1 MERET
6 LGSRLGF
13 ILLSAGCAIGLGNVW
28 RFPWLA
34 GSHGGGWFVLV
45 YLVCLALLGVPVM
58 TFPLNGNDPYRIDRI
73 RIDRTYCRVLDD
85 DFFKEM
91 RTLLIYQALGH
102 SGWRWHG
109 WLSLAGCVLLMM
121 YYTTVAGW
129 MLAYFGF
136 AAGGAFDGLEV
147 AGIAAKFDAF
157 VASPGLQVGTMG
169 LVVADGFGVCALGL
183 RRGLERVTKWMMLA
197 LLLLMGALAVH
208 SVLLP
213 DTAPAPDGT
222 TVGSLDGIR
231 YLLVP
236 NSANV
241 ADCGGWGT
249 LVREAM
255 NQAFFTLSL
264 GVGSMAIFGSYIG
277 RERSLP
283 GEAVRVAALD
293 TLVALCAGLIVL
305 PACFAFGVDPGQG
318 PALLFVTLPNVFG
331 KMAWGRLWGG
341 LVFVFMS
348 FAALSTVLAVF
359 ENILAC
365 VRELAGWSRRRA
377 AVVCGLALFVLSLP
391 CALGWSWLSGLSLPG
406 GRGVLEAEDYVVSNL
421 LLPLGALVYTVFCCH
436 RVGWG
441 WRAFAAEA
449 NAGDGFRFPSWLRHY
464 CAWVLPLAILSV
476 FLFGL

>member
-45 YLVCLALLGVPVM
+45 YLACLALLGIPVM
-58 TFPLNGNDPYRIDRI
+58 TMEFAMGRAARRSP
-73 RIDRTYCRVLDD
+73 VL
-85 DFFKEM
+85 
-91 RTLLIYQALGH
+91 LYQALGRP
-102 SGWRWHG
+102 GWRWHG

-147 AGIAAKFDAF
+147 ADIGAKFEAF
-157 VASPGLQVGTMG
+157 VAAPGLQVGMMAV
-169 LVVADGFGVCALGL
+169 VVAVGFGVCALGL

-213 DTAPAPDGT
+213 DTAIGPDGNP
-222 TVGSLDGIR
+222 VGALDGIR

-241 ADCGGWGT
+241 ADCGGWST

-277 RERSLP
+277 RERALP
-283 GEAVRVAALD
+283 GEAVRVTALD
-293 TLVALCAGLIVL
+293 TLVALCAGLIVM
-305 PACFAFGVDPGQG
+305 PACFAFGVEPDKGPG
-318 PALLFVTLPNVFG
+318 LLFVTLPNVFQ
-331 KMAWGRLWGG
+331 KMAWGRLWGS
-341 LVFVFMS
+341 LFFVFMS

-365 VRELAGWSRRRA
+365 IVETTGWSRRRA
-377 AVVCGLALFVLSLP
+377 AWVCGIAIFVLSVP
-391 CALGWSWLSGLSLPG
+391 CALGWSWLSGIHPCGPKSCILDG
-406 GRGVLEAEDYVVSNL
+406 EDYETLFQAEFADDTTAN
-421 LLPLGALVYTVFCCH
+421 TVM
-436 RVGWG
+436 
-441 WRAFAAEA
+441 
-449 NAGDGFRFPSWLRHY
+449 NAWYD
-464 CAWVLPLAILSV
+464 AIAHDQ
-476 FLFGL
+476 GLK